1 MRKRKLDRY
10 SEGQGNEN
18 VFERQVGG
26 DEDDSGVG
34 GTEEEIPSVN
44 ENDRD
49 DGTRT
54 CAYER
59 ADTGKSS
66 LLNLDVQYE
75 LEASVAPD
83 ELNQSILGALQ
94 QAMVDSIAD
103 QHCHH
108 PPEDETR
115 QLRRLQ
121 LQFVSPGRPSE
132 VINDCTPVLDTSVSC
147 TQYDTSVL
155 ISFDDVGGAMSDR
168 EEVADLALS
177 KIIEDMASNHYLN
190 TLQFQDRSPKITK
203 IRFVGSRFL
212 PKQESSSGKQNS
224 SNSPAIIHMED
235 PQAGLTSLGIAMM
248 TVVGVL
254 VLAILISLVL
264 CLRRGVFRNEVPK
277 EIDSQDGTVSA
288 YDDPSE
294 GMMEGADSTDLE
306 EQDGDNQ
313 LAAIYDY
320 DSQDETS
327 FQENHINAD
336 SLSPPNFESP
346 LKRHSDMDVQKCSKP
361 SCDFCNG
368 SHEKS
373 NNMVPTHV
381 ESPLWDDFVNKIHSF
396 DTNQQWDD
404 EYHSSPAV
412 ADFQNQSNR
421 SAFTKTGKGAIRLSG
436 KDQDSSPINP
446 KRPSQKKVKFSNSSS
461 IVYGR
466 RKKKVHA
473 LEKQDDMIS
482 PSVREEVLL

>member
-26 DEDDSGVG
+26 DEDDPGVG

-155 ISFDDVGGAMSDR
+155 ISFDDDVGGVMSDR
-168 EEVADLALS
+168 EGVADLALA

-190 TLQFQDRSPKITK
+190 ALQFQDRAPKITK

-212 PKQESSSGKQNS
+212 PQQGSSSGKQT
-224 SNSPAIIHMED
+224 SNSPANIHMED
-235 PQAGLTSLGIAMM
+235 SQAGLTSLGIAMM
-248 TVVGVL
+248 AVVGVL
-254 VLAILISLVL
+254 VLAILVSLVL

-294 GMMEGADSTDLE
+294 GMMEKEEDSIDLE
-306 EQDGDNQ
+306 EQDGGNK
-313 LAAIYDY
+313 LASIYDY
-320 DSQDETS
+320 DIQDEIS

-346 LKRHSDMDVQKCSKP
+346 LKRHCDMDVHMCSKP
-361 SCDFCNG
+361 SCDLCNG

-381 ESPLWDDFVNKIHSF
+381 ESPLWDDFVSKIHSF

-404 EYHSSPAV
+404 EYDSFPAV

-421 SAFTKTGKGAIRLSG
+421 SAFTKTGKGAIRWSG

-466 RKKKVHA
+466 RKKVHA
-473 LEKQDDMIS
+473 LEKKDDMIS